1 MTKIKLGF
9 ENHLYI
15 GSAGSAAATELKNIT
30 DVAVNLES
38 AEVDVT
44 ARNSGKF
51 KTYIPG
57 MIDAGLEFKIF
68 ADADDSSLTTLRNAW
83 LGRSAISVKCE
94 LGDNAF
100 FQSDMIVTNFTN
112 DQATEA
118 ATAYSVSMKPTITT
132 SAFLPTVDVTS
143 GGSGGQV

>member
-15 GSAGSAAATELKNIT
+15 GSAGSAAATELTGIT
-30 DVAVNLES
+30 DVAITLES
-38 AEVDVT
+38 PEVDVT

-57 MIDAGLEFKIF
+57 MIDARVEFKIF
-68 ADADDSSLTTLRNAW
+68 ADADDSALTTIRNAW
-83 LGRSAISVKCE
+83 LGRGAFSLKVD

-100 FQSDMIVTNFTN
+100 FQSDVIVSNFSN
-112 DQATEA
+112 DQATEE
-118 ATAYSVSMKPTITT
+118 ATAYNVSLKPTITT

-143 GGSGGQV
+143 GTPG